1 MLKKLKSF
9 VIVSIII
16 FPFFNFTTIAQES
29 SKRSYFV
36 KPDDI
41 TMEKA
46 VDRARHTVK
55 MIDDLYKTFIVLITE
70 EYVKDA
76 KMFSAATLS
85 KMVFEIMSK
94 KGWHVARLLSASDVP
109 MNPDNIPKDDFER
122 DAIKAIISGK
132 TYYEEVIMIDNEI
145 YLMAATSVPAVVP
158 GCMICHQDN
167 RIGDLIGAISYKIPL
182 DVYF

>member
-1 MLKKLKSF
+1 MLKKLKRL
-9 VIVSIII
+9 VIILTIV
-16 FPFFNFTTIAQES
+16 FPFINFTTIAEES

-41 TMEKA
+41 AMEKA
-46 VDRARHTVK
+46 VDRARQTVK

-70 EYVKDA
+70 EYVKDP

-109 MNPDNIPKDDFER
+109 LNPDNIPKDDFER
-122 DAIKAIISGK
+122 DAMKAIVSGK
-132 TYYEEVIMIDNEI
+132 TYYEKVIMIDNEI
-145 YLMAATSVPAVVP
+145 YLMAATSVPVVVP
-158 GCMICHQDN
+158 GCMICHPDK
-167 RIGDLIGAISYKIPL
+167 RVGDLIGAISYRIPL